1 VDRRQLL
8 ERGGRYA
15 VAAAGFAPW
24 WRLVSSL
31 PSADPRVNALARE
44 LRGGVLGRDDAGY
57 DVARLLT
64 STRFDAVKPLAV
76 AYCENA
82 GDVARCVRWS
92 KRHGVP
98 LRARSGGHSYGGWS
112 TVQGGLVVDVSR
124 MNAVTVDAA
133 AATAR
138 VGAGAKLIDVYE
150 GLWERRRTIP
160 AGSCPTVGIAGL
172 TLGGGIGFSARR
184 HGLTCDNVV
193 EVRLVDARGELLVC
207 DSRRHADLYW
217 ACRGGGGGNFGIVT
231 SFRFRIHRADRVTTF
246 LVEWPWSQ
254 AAQVLAR
261 WLDWAP
267 DAPDEVFSVLSV
279 GTTDNGPRIA
289 SAGQFDGPESM
300 LQAVLAPLLV
310 GTPTR
315 VASTERDVMSANLM
329 WAGCGSGYEACHLP
343 PRGLLGRTTYAAKSD
358 YLDGPLSAAGTNVL
372 LRGVE
377 ARQASGQSGVV
388 LLDSYGGAI
397 RRVAPGA
404 TAFVHR
410 RARCSLQE
418 IASFDGSTAG
428 AAAAISW
435 LRNLR
440 IALRPYVSGGAYLNY
455 ADADLVAWGRAYY
468 GANYPRLRA
477 VKRKYDPKNMFRFP
491 QSVRP

>member
-1 VDRRQLL
+1 VDRRTLL

-15 VAAAGFAPW
+15 LAAGVVPW
-24 WRLVSSL
+24 WRLLSSS
-31 PSADPRVNALARE
+31 PTADPRVRALARV
-44 LRGGVLGRDDAGY
+44 LRGGVVGRDDAGY

-76 AYCENA
+76 AYCETA
-82 GDVARCVRWS
+82 GDVRRCVLWS
-92 KRHGVP
+92 KQHGVP

-112 TVQGGLVVDVSR
+112 TVHGGLVVDVGR
-124 MNAVTVDAA
+124 MNAITVDGS

-138 VGAGAKLIDVYE
+138 VGAGARLIDVYE
-150 GLWERRRTIP
+150 ALWERRRTIP

-184 HGLTCDNVV
+184 HGLTCDNVR
-193 EVRLVDARGELLVC
+193 EIRLIDARGELLVC
-207 DSRRHADLYW
+207 DASHHADLYW

-231 SFRFRIHRADRVTTF
+231 SFRFRIHPAGRVTTF

-254 AAQVLAR
+254 AAQVLAA

-267 DAPDEVFSVLSV
+267 DAPDAVFSVLSV
-279 GTTDNGPRIA
+279 GTSGGGPRIA
-289 SAGQFDGPESM
+289 CAGQFDGPESS

-329 WAGCGSGYEACHLP
+329 WAGCGNGFEACHLP
-343 PRGLLGRTTYAAKSD
+343 PRGTLGRSTYTAKSD
-358 YLDGPLSAAGTNVL
+358 YLDGALSAAGTNVL
-372 LRGVE
+372 LRAVE
-377 ARQASGQSGVV
+377 ARQASGESGVV

-397 RRVAPGA
+397 RRVAPAA
-404 TAFVHR
+404 TAFAHR

-418 IASFDGSTAG
+418 IASWDGSTAG
-428 AAAAISW
+428 ASAAISW
-435 LRNLR
+435 LRNLH
-440 IALRPYVSGGAYLNY
+440 IALRPYVTGGAYVNY
-455 ADADLVAWGRAYY
+455 ADSELTKWATAYY

-477 VKRKYDPKNMFRFP
+477 VKRKYDPKNLFRFP
-491 QSVRP
+491 QSIRR

>member
-15 VAAAGFAPW
+15 LAAGVAPW
-24 WRLVSSL
+24 WRLVSA
-31 PSADPRVNALARE
+31 PAADPRVEALARQ
-44 LRGGVLGRDDAGY
+44 LQGDVVGRDDAGY
-57 DVARLLT
+57 NAARLLT

-76 AYCENA
+76 AYCETA
-82 GDVARCVRWS
+82 GDVRRCVLWS

-112 TVQGGLVVDVSR
+112 TVHGGLVVDVGR
-124 MNAVTVDAA
+124 MNAITVDGA

-138 VGAGAKLIDVYE
+138 IGAGARLIDVYE
-150 GLWERRRTIP
+150 ALWQRRRTIP

-184 HGLTCDNVV
+184 HGLTCDNVL
-193 EVRLVDARGELLVC
+193 EVRLVDARGELVVC
-207 DSRRHADLYW
+207 DARRHSDLYW
-217 ACRGGGGGNFGIVT
+217 ACRGGGGGNFGVAT
-231 SFRFRIHRADRVTTF
+231 SFRFRVHPADRVTTF

-254 AAQVLAR
+254 AAQVLAA

-267 DAPDEVFSVLSV
+267 DAPDAVFSVLSV
-279 GTTDNGPRIA
+279 GTSGGGPRIA
-289 SAGQFDGPESM
+289 SAGQFDGPESA
-300 LQAVLAPLLV
+300 LRAVLAPLLV

-329 WAGCGSGYEACHLP
+329 WAGCGSGFDACHLP
-343 PRGLLGRTTYAAKSD
+343 PRGTLGRSTYAAKSD
-358 YLDGPLSAAGTNVL
+358 YLTAPLSAAGRAVL
-372 LRGVE
+372 LRAVE
-377 ARQASGQSGVV
+377 ARQESGESGVV
-388 LLDSYGGAI
+388 LFDSYGGAI
-397 RRVAPGA
+397 RRVAPTA
-404 TAFVHR
+404 TAFAHR

-418 IASFDGSTAG
+418 IASFDGTTAG

-440 IALRPYVSGGAYLNY
+440 IALRPYVSGGAYVNY
-455 ADADLVAWGRAYY
+455 CDPDLVAWGKAYY
-468 GANYPRLRA
+468 GANYARLRA
-477 VKRKYDPKNMFRFP
+477 VKRKYDPKNVFRFP
-491 QSVRP
+491 QSIRP